1 MQTHRWRRGKT
12 SGEKRAAWWR
22 QKSTMR
28 KNGKGTGVVKITGG
42 VSPEFRARMARQGI
56 TLVEVKADAR

>member
-1 MQTHRWRRGKT
+1 MQTHRWQ
-12 SGEKRAAWWR
+12 KRPGRDGGRADYWR
-22 QKSTMR
+22 KRIKLR
-28 KNGKGTGVVKITGG
+28 KNGKGTGVVKIVGE